1 MKGVYGM
8 ITNFCAKYNASKLMM
23 IIGQQPV
30 PEVERLYSLDDVIQA
45 NTLNSYGIGVTGLL
59 QGIAQDA
66 YLLGRM
72 DGVKLERSRRKE
84 KHP

>member
-1 MKGVYGM
+1 M
-8 ITNFCAKYNASKLMM
+8 ITNFCAKYNASDLMM
-23 IIGQQPV
+23 IIGQQAI
-30 PEVERLYSLDDVIQA
+30 PEAERLYSLDDVIQSNA
-45 NTLNSYGIGVTGLL
+45 LNSDGIGVIELL
-59 QGIAQDA
+59 QSIALDA